1 MRAKEKILI
10 VDDDP
15 NLRKTL
21 ADILTV
27 KGYATAV
34 TANGAEAIAAAED
47 GTVSLALIDL
57 MLPDMHGLEVMAR
70 IKAIS
75 PLTEVIILTG
85 HASMDSAIEATGRGA
100 FSYLLKPYQMDELL
114 QNIRHAVERKQAQ
127 EEIIRLAS
135 FPKLTPNPVIELDT
149 AGNVTYANPVAEQL
163 FPDLVATGQSHPL
176 LRGLTER
183 VADLRRNR
191 QLREIVHE
199 AVVGEATYELH
210 VSYVQEIDLV
220 RVYALDISQRKRAEM
235 EIYLLATTDSLTGIA
250 NRREFFGILESEMS
264 RARRYGSS
272 LSLVMYDLDHFKRVN
287 DTYGHDAG
295 DAVLQTVTSLVK
307 QNIRTVD
314 VAARWGGE
322 EFMVMM
328 PQSALD
334 VARSAAERLR
344 LAVASHPFDK
354 VGNVTASFGV
364 TAFVPQDDSNSL
376 LKRVDDAL
384 YLAKERGR
392 NRVEVLAAGG
402 DSK

>member
-1 MRAKEKILI
+1 MWP
-10 VDDDP
+10 D
-15 NLRKTL
+15 
-21 ADILTV
+21 
-27 KGYATAV
+27 
-34 TANGAEAIAAAED
+34 
-47 GTVSLALIDL
+47 VS
-57 MLPDMHGLEVMAR
+57 GLEVMAR

-127 EEIIRLAS
+127 EEILRLAS
-135 FPKLTPNPVIELDT
+135 FPKLTPNPVIELDS
-149 AGNVTYANPVAEQL
+149 AGDVTYANPVAEKL

-176 LRGLTER
+176 LRGLAEPI
-183 VADLRRNR
+183 DELRRNR
-191 QLREIVHE
+191 LLSEIVHE

-210 VSYVQEIDLV
+210 VSCVPEIDLI
-220 RVYALDISQRKRAEM
+220 RVYGLDISQRKRAEQ

-250 NRREFFGILESEMS
+250 NRREFFGILENEMG
-264 RARRYGSS
+264 RARRYGAP

-295 DAVLQTVTSLVK
+295 DAVLQIVTGLVK
-307 QNIRTVD
+307 QNIRAVD

-344 LAVASHPFDK
+344 LAIASHSFDQ
-354 VGNVTASFGV
+354 VGEVTASFGV
-364 TAFVPQDDSNSL
+364 TAFVPEDDSSSL

-384 YLAKERGR
+384 YRAKELGR
-392 NRVEVLAAGG
+392 NRVEVLAAEVAP
-402 DSK
+402 K